1 MSEGDEYIMLD
12 LSCILLEG
20 TILSVV
26 MLVTLYYNP
35 RIWLHDYP
43 KDIQH
48 IAKGRTKKE
57 TRQFYYITI
66 FIKEEIKIFE

>member
-1 MSEGDEYIMLD
+1 M
-12 LSCILLEG
+12 
-20 TILSVV
+20 SVV